1 MDDRKLSRRQLLKAA
16 GALGVAAAAL
26 DPIKA
31 FADDEEVELLRW
43 DLIAITQ
50 LTITQRFVLS
60 GGQDKAKTASGDV
73 VTLTGSGQVEP
84 KRERATGGGTFVVK
98 HANGTELKGVYTVTG
113 FESFKAAGGSLA
125 GAGPIDGIGTL
136 KQTMGG
142 LLLMKVELVA
152 SDGTSH
158 PGVLGVDCALPGVEF
173 PIEEG
178 VTLTTG
184 PLKFTQ
190 KSGGS
195 TLFHVLHGEHRD

>member
-43 DLIAITQ
+43 DLVDITQ
-50 LTITQRFVLS
+50 GVVLS
-60 GGQDKAKTASGDV
+60 GGRDKAKDAASGDE

-84 KRERATGGGTFVVK
+84 KKERATGGGTFVVK
-98 HANGTELKGVYTVTG
+98 HANGTVALHGVYTVTG

-125 GAGPIDGIGTL
+125 STGLIDGIGTL

-142 LLLMKVELVA
+142 LLRMKVKLVA

-158 PGVLGVDCALPGVEF
+158 PGVLGVDCGLPGVEF

-184 PLKFTQ
+184 PRKFT
-190 KSGGS
+190 KAGGV
-195 TLFHVLHGEHRD
+195 TLFHVLRGEHRD

>member
-1 MDDRKLSRRQLLKAA
+1 MDDRTLSRRQLLKGAGA
-16 GALGVAAAAL
+16 VGVLGALGIPTTV
-26 DPIKA
+26 

-43 DLIAITQ
+43 DLVAITQ
-50 LTITQRFVLS
+50 GVVLS
-60 GGQDKAKTASGDV
+60 GGQDKAKDAASGDV

-84 KRERATGGGTFVVK
+84 KKERATGGGTFVHK
-98 HANGTELKGVYTVTG
+98 HANGTEVAHGVYTVTG

-125 GAGPIDGIGTL
+125 STGLIDGIGTL

-142 LLLMKVELVA
+142 KLLLKVTLMA
-152 SDGTSH
+152 STGPSH

-173 PIEEG
+173 PITEG

-184 PLKFTQ
+184 PRKFTQ
-190 KSGGS
+190 AGGSGS

>member
-16 GALGVAAAAL
+16 GALGVAAVAL
-26 DPIKA
+26 DPIKV

-50 LTITQRFVLS
+50 GVVLS
-60 GGQDKAKTASGDV
+60 GGQDKAKDAASGLV

-84 KRERATGGGTFVVK
+84 KKERATGGGTFVVK
-98 HANGTELKGVYTVTG
+98 NANGTEVLHGVYTVTG
-113 FESFKAAGGSLA
+113 FESFKAAGGTLA
-125 GAGPIDGIGTL
+125 GAGLIDGIGTL

-142 LLLMKVELVA
+142 KLLMKVNLMA
-152 SDGTSH
+152 STGTSR
-158 PGVLGVDCALPGVEF
+158 PGVLGVDCHLPGVEF
-173 PIEEG
+173 PITEG

-184 PLKFTQ
+184 PRKFTHA
-190 KSGGS
+190 GGS

>member
-16 GALGVAAAAL
+16 GALGVAAVAL
-26 DPIKA
+26 DPTKV

-50 LTITQRFVLS
+50 GVVLS
-60 GGQDKAKTASGDV
+60 GGQDKAKDAASGDE

-84 KRERATGGGTFVVK
+84 KKERATGGGTFVVK
-98 HANGTELKGVYTVTG
+98 HANGTEKVHGVYTVTG
-113 FESFKAAGGSLA
+113 FESFKAAGGTLA

-142 LLLMKVELVA
+142 KLLMKVNLMA
-152 SDGTSH
+152 SSGPSH

-173 PIEEG
+173 PITEG

-184 PLKFTQ
+184 PLKFTTPT
-190 KSGGS
+190 KGS